1 MQTCLFLWIM
11 NSVATSQMSTGAFE
25 ISVRTPAPGCP
36 LLPRMPALA
45 HHTPTPC
52 YARAAAL
59 RVCSKLGPPPACI
72 MPVGRGLCELERIS
86 GVRRAPVQFNGEVIF
101 SKIETN
107 RLPSFD
113 ELVELLQMRV
123 QAAGPSGET
132 ANWH

>member
-1 MQTCLFLWIM
+1 M
-11 NSVATSQMSTGAFE
+11 
-25 ISVRTPAPGCP
+25 
-36 LLPRMPALA
+36 
-45 HHTPTPC
+45 
-52 YARAAAL
+52 
-59 RVCSKLGPPPACI
+59 
-72 MPVGRGLCELERIS
+72 CELERIS